1 MNNNN
6 IEKTIEFLREQYNKN
21 KYYREHK
28 DQKDYRFEHSLRVT
42 NIGIEIAQ
50 NENFDVEVLAIGC
63 ILHDVSYMNDF
74 NSEEDW
80 LNHGRNSAIIARKY
94 LESLGLSEEKISEIC
109 YGIAIHVDDKS
120 DFGGDRTP
128 VALSIG
134 DSDNIDRFDTY
145 RIYET
150 LQSIE
155 FSKMELKEKLKYVN
169 SVLEKLNKYIDMQLA
184 TNTAINMWRD
194 KVGFQIA
201 FFKRLEKQ
209 LKDSNDLYTVR
220 GTVPICSNYI

>member
-6 IEKTIEFLREQYNKN
+6 IEKTIKFLRDQYNKS
-21 KYYREHK
+21 KYYMEHK

-50 NENFDVEVLAIGC
+50 NENLDVETLAIGC

-80 LNHGRNSAIIARKY
+80 LNHGRNSAIIARSY
-94 LESLGLSEEKISEIC
+94 LESLGLPEEKISEIC

-120 DFGGDRTP
+120 DFRGDRTP

-150 LQSIE
+150 LQNIK
-155 FSKMELKEKLKYVN
+155 FDKMELEEKLEYVK
-169 SVLEKLNKYIDMQLA
+169 SVLEKLNKYMDIQLT
-184 TNTAINMWRD
+184 TNTATNLWRD
-194 KVGFQIA
+194 KVGFQIV

-209 LKDSNDLYTVR
+209 LKDSNHLYTVIGR
-220 GTVPICSNYI
+220 